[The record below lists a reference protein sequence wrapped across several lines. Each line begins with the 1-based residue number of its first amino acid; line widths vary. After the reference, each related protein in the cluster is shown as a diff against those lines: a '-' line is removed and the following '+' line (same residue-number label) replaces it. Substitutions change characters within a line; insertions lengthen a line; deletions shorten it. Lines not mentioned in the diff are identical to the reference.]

1 MLARVVN
8 IEGWLVIHCEDF
20 ILMQY
25 GTSVVMF
32 VTCTLRN
39 VMLVPS
45 IATPGDDV
53 PYYER
58 GKLDL
63 VSGRNFTYYHGYI
76 LDDVLN
82 TGMLPGKFTDW
93 LFFALTRDGI
103 KN

>member
-1 MLARVVN
+1 
-8 IEGWLVIHCEDF
+8 
-20 ILMQY
+20 
-25 GTSVVMF
+25 
-32 VTCTLRN
+32 
-39 VMLVPS
+39 MLVPS